1 MDSDTARDT
10 ARDTKQTRR
19 EAEALASALRSDLQ
33 GKGIR
38 RLAVT
43 FINHAGATL
52 VKVVPLGRLPE
63 VARDGVG
70 FSPVS
75 DAWTVDGVPDPD
87 HALAVPDGDLRLIP
101 DLKALLPLEAA
112 LGWAWAPGDRR
123 DREGHPYGADQRSFC
138 RRQQRTLSGLGIEL
152 TAGFEIEWLVAETR
166 AGTVCQPAVAGGP
179 YGADR
184 VVNGFD
190 YLAALTEALDAAEL
204 PWLQIHPEYGPGQ
217 FELSLAPG
225 NPLQAADRLVAARL
239 LIQRV
244 THRFGW
250 QVSFSPLPEPAW
262 VGNGGH
268 LHVSLRE
275 QGLPLLEGG
284 DGPAGLTPRG
294 AGVLGLLLEELPAL
308 LPIACPLVISY
319 RRLGPGRWSAPFQ
332 AWGVENRE
340 AALRLIPSAGDGAAA
355 HLELKVAD
363 LAANPY
369 LLCGALMAL
378 VAAGLLGGRPLP
390 DPVVGDPSKLPS
402 QPPRLPR
409 RLETASACFAGS
421 EILRSAMG
429 PLLHETLLQS
439 QVAECRRAA
448 RIDDEQL
455 ITSSRW

>member
-1 MDSDTARDT
+1 MDSGAE
-10 ARDTKQTRR
+10 QTRR
-19 EAEALASALRSDLQ
+19 EAEALATRLQSDLH
-33 GKGIR
+33 GLGIR

-43 FINHAGATL
+43 FVNHAGATL
-52 VKVVPLGRLPE
+52 VKVVPLGRLIE

-101 DLKALLPLEAA
+101 DLEALLPLEAA
-112 LGWAWAPGDRR
+112 MGWAWAPGDRR
-123 DREGHPYGADQRSFC
+123 DREGRSYAVDQRSFC
-138 RRQQRTLSGLGIEL
+138 RRQQQELSGLGIEL
-152 TAGFEIEWLVAETR
+152 SAGFEIEWLVGEIHDGPDCR
-166 AGTVCQPAVAGGP
+166 PAVAGGP

-190 YLAALTEALDAAEL
+190 YLAALTEALDGAGL

-225 NPLQAADRLVAARL
+225 TPLEAADRLVAARL

-244 THRFGW
+244 TRRFGW

-268 LHVSLRE
+268 IHLSVRE
-275 QGLPLLEGG
+275 QGRPLLEGG
-284 DGPAGLTPRG
+284 EGPAGLTPRG
-294 AGVLGLLLEELPAL
+294 AGVLGLLLEALPAL
-308 LPIACPLVISY
+308 MPIACPLALSY
-319 RRLGPGRWSAPFQ
+319 RRLGPGRWSAPYR

-378 VAAGLLGGRPLP
+378 VAAGLHGGRALP
-390 DPVVGDPSKLPS
+390 EPVVGDPSKLPS
-402 QPPRLPR
+402 PPPRLPEN
-409 RLETASACFAGS
+409 LEAASACFAGS
-421 EILRSAMG
+421 EILRGAMG
-429 PLLHETLLQS
+429 PLLHETLRQS

-448 RIDDEQL
+448 RIDDDQL
-455 ITSSRW
+455 IISSRW